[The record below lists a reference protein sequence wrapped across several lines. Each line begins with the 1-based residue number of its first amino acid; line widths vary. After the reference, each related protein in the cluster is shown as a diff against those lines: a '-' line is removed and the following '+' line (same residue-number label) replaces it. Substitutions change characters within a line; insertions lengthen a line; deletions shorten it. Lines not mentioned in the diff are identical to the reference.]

1 MTVVSIA
8 AVSGMVLFAS
18 VLFGLL
24 ASQIVR
30 TLYDRPT
37 VMWVM
42 IFVLMLVL
50 VFLSLCV
57 KAYTRGVLL

>member
-30 TLYDRPT
+30 TLYDRPM
-37 VMWVM
+37 VMCVM
-42 IFVLMLVL
+42 IFVLMWVL

>member
-18 VLFGLL
+18 ALFGLL

-30 TLYDRPT
+30 TLYDRPM

-42 IFVLMLVL
+42 IFVLMWVL

>member
-30 TLYDRPT
+30 TLYYRPT

-42 IFVLMLVL
+42 IFVLMWVL

>member
-24 ASQIVR
+24 ASRIVR
-30 TLYDRPT
+30 TLYDRST

-42 IFVLMLVL
+42 IFALMWVL

>member
-42 IFVLMLVL
+42 IFALMWVL